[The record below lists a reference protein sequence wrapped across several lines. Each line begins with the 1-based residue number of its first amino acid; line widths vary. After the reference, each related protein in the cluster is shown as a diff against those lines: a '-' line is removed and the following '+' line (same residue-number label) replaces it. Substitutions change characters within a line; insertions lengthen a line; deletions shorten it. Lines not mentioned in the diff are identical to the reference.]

1 MDVERTIEF
10 ILQQQAAAEARWA
23 EHDARM
29 SAFDARI
36 AAQTA
41 VQTEE
46 FNSRMAKFDNN
57 QIAIQ
62 DTQFRQLEMI
72 NGLIDTSVRHEAL
85 FKEVGERLN
94 ALISV
99 VDGLVRRNN

>member
-10 ILQQQAAAEARWA
+10 ILQQQAAAEVRWA

-29 SAFDARI
+29 SAFDARSSEQR
-36 AAQTA
+36 A
-41 VQTEE
+41 E
-46 FNSRMAKFDNN
+46 FEARMAKFDKN

-62 DTQFRQLEMI
+62 ETQVRQLEMI
-72 NGLIDTSVRHEAL
+72 NGLIDASIRHEAL
-85 FKEVGERLN
+85 FKEIGERLN

-99 VDGLVRRNN
+99 VGGLVRRNN

>member
-1 MDVERTIEF
+1 MDVEKTIEF
-10 ILQQQAAAEARWA
+10 ILQQQAASEARWA
-23 EHDARM
+23 
-29 SAFDARI
+29 AFDARLSD
-36 AAQTA
+36 QR
-41 VQTEE
+41 EE
-46 FNSRMAKFDNN
+46 FDARMAKFDKN

-62 DTQFRQLEMI
+62 ETQFRQLEMI

-85 FKEVGERLN
+85 FKEIGERLN

>member
-10 ILQQQAAAEARWA
+10 ILQQQAAAEAAAAARWA
-23 EHDARM
+23 EQDARWA
-29 SAFDARI
+29 AFDARI
-36 AAQTA
+36 AAQR
-41 VQTEE
+41 EE
-46 FNSRMAKFDNN
+46 HDARMAKFDRN

-62 DTQFRQLEMI
+62 ETQFRQLEMVNSLI
-72 NGLIDTSVRHEAL
+72 NTSVRHEAP
-85 FKEVGERLN
+85 FKEIGERLN

>member
-10 ILQQQAAAEARWA
+10 ILQQQAAAESRWA

-29 SAFDARI
+29 SAIDARI
-36 AAQTA
+36 AT
-41 VQTEE
+41 QTEE
-46 FNSRMAKFDNN
+46 FNSRMAKFDKN

-62 DTQFRQLEMI
+62 EAQFRQLEMI
-72 NGLIDTSVRHEAL
+72 NGLTDSSVRHEAT
-85 FKEVGERLN
+85 FKEIGERLN